1 MEVVDPN
8 MVTAF
13 YHALD
18 SILHLQ
24 YGKVLLATAPRN
36 HLERV
41 LERGWPYFTNISH
54 HVSMCLNGTNC
65 QGALDLVNSLGRVLP
80 PILALSRFCGRGER
94 SEPPSSAP
102 SRLHGESTACCPHTL
117 LFLPG

>member
-1 MEVVDPN
+1 MFGQLMEVVDPSL
-8 MVTAF
+8 VTAF

-65 QGALDLVNSLGRVLP
+65 QGALDVVNSLGEV
-80 PILALSRFCGRGER
+80 
-94 SEPPSSAP
+94 PSS
-102 SRLHGESTACCPHTL
+102 
-117 LFLPG
+117 LPCSVQVLRQG

>member
-1 MEVVDPN
+1 MVKFLHNLLSRENPRTILMTLVNSIETGGLMEVVDPSL
-8 MVTAF
+8 VTAF

-65 QGALDLVNSLGRVLP
+65 QGALDVVNSLGEV
-80 PILALSRFCGRGER
+80 
-94 SEPPSSAP
+94 PSS
-102 SRLHGESTACCPHTL
+102 
-117 LFLPG
+117 LPCSVQVLRQG